1 MFYKMS
7 SDNKEGSFWEERET
21 CWVSSNIQCTPAW
34 KAERIGRIPASL
46 ISEVCGRAN
55 YGPAIKTKE
64 PEELA
69 EIICG
74 IREKSFKPDNLLAM
88 EDGIVGEP
96 LVRNWYS
103 DEVLHRPITQVGTAV
118 WKKDLYFSASLDGET
133 KTDEGK
139 DAAIEIK
146 IPGKLNK
153 KFIEVYESWGKELS
167 NPHPETYIFA
177 SHYDQMTA
185 GSVITNKDGCYYVV
199 ACLKD
204 STCFYQYIKTDI
216 KLWETELYPKAL
228 EFHTTYVLPLL
239 QKNNIQV
246 IMPK

>member
-1 MFYKMS
+1 MS
-7 SDNKEGSFWEERET
+7 SDNKEDSFWEERET
-21 CWVSSNIQCTPAW
+21 CWVSSNKQCTPAW
-34 KAERIGRIPASL
+34 KKERIGRIPASL

-55 YGPAIKTKE
+55 YGPSIKTKE
-64 PEELA
+64 PEEIA

-74 IREKSFKPDNLLAM
+74 LREKSFKPDNILAM

-103 DEVLHRPITQVGTAV
+103 EEVLFRPIEQVGTAV
-118 WKKDLYFSASLDGET
+118 WKKDIYFSASLDGET

-153 KFIEVYESWGKELS
+153 KFIEVFESWGKGLD
-167 NPHPETYIFA
+167 NPHPESYIFA
-177 SHYDQMTA
+177 SHYDQMTS
-185 GSVITNKDGCYYVV
+185 GSIITNKDGCYYVV

-216 KLWETELYPKAL
+216 ELWEIELYPKAL
-228 EFHTTYVLPLL
+228 QFHTTYVLPLL
-239 QKNNIQV
+239 QKHNIQV